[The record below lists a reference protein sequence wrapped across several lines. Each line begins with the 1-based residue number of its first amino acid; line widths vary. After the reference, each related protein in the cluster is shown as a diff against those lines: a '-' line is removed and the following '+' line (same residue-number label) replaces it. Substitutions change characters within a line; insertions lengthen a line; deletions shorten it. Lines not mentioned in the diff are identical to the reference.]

1 MKDQTKEKIVLL
13 TLNDNTKLE
22 GVLIKIDKENLK
34 IILGKGFI
42 TNTDGKT
49 VTFEKTEI
57 FKKDIREIRLV
68 EEKEKP
74 KEQERAQD
82 PSNNNEI
89 NKNSQN
95 TNNTVNKTDDK
106 TEDLGKGDTF
116 NAIPQNIQERY
127 QNSSSKYEKD
137 DFFDGL
143 TISNN
148 KENYKEIRTYN
159 EKNKETFA
167 LDDTFLDNGN
177 KIGQKNYNYRKRR
190 GGNRGGRGGYQG
202 GGYHGHRGGY
212 GGHRGGYGQGFSN
225 NNNNNSNYQGNN
237 NTSNI
242 KQYNNNNNYQGN
254 NNNNNNNYQGNNNNY
269 NKFNPGNYGN
279 NNNNNSNYHGNNNSS
294 YHGNNNNNNHRGGY
308 DNNNHRGGYDN
319 HSSHQSNQFGVK
331 SDMSVYSGNTGY
343 TGKEHSVYDK

>member
-42 TNTDGKT
+42 TNTDGTT
-49 VTFEKTEI
+49 VSFEKTEI

-74 KEQERAQD
+74 KEQEKTPD
-82 PSNNNEI
+82 TSNDVNNKSPNNN
-89 NKNSQN
+89 N
-95 TNNTVNKTDDK
+95 NNTINK
-106 TEDLGKGDTF
+106 TEDSVEIGKGSTTF
-116 NAIPQNIQERY
+116 SAIPMNIQEKY
-127 QNSSSKYEKD
+127 QNSNSKYEKD

-143 TISNN
+143 TINNN

-159 EKNKETFA
+159 EKNKETFQ
-167 LDDTFLDNGN
+167 LDDTYLDNGN
-177 KIGQKNYNYRKRR
+177 KKGQKNYNYRKRR

-202 GGYHGHRGGY
+202 GGYHGNHQGGY
-212 GGHRGGYGQGFSN
+212 GGGYRGGYNNHN
-225 NNNNNSNYQGNN
+225 NNNNF
-237 NTSNI
+237 
-242 KQYNNNNNYQGN
+242 NNNNNDY
-254 NNNNNNNYQGNNNNY
+254 NNYQNNNY
-269 NKFNPGNYGN
+269 NKFNPGNYNNNNNNNNNNYYGN
-279 NNNNNSNYHGNNNSS
+279 NNNNYHQGS
-294 YHGNNNNNNHRGGY
+294 YN
-308 DNNNHRGGYDN
+308 N